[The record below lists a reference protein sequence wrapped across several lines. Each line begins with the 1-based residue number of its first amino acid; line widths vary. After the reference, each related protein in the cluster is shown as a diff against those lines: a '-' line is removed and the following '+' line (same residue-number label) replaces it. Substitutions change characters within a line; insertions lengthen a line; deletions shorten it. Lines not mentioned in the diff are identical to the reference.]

1 MKLQNQTGKNV
12 MPKIDEFELQFIPE
26 PTVSEPDGKLVQT
39 FNIHPCQTLQ

>member
-1 MKLQNQTGKNV
+1 

-39 FNIHPCQTLQ
+39 FNIHPCHTLQ